1 MIQFDPNTM
10 EGVYLNNNAHEQ
22 GAKRY
27 AIINIWNDETGYYY
41 HNDLVVPSDN
51 IKAAISS
58 QALQNIKNIL
68 QDIEALYSIRKQ
80 QYNVELVMIEGEFY
94 MVRCSMYGELKE
106 ITPLTNIDKTRLLI
120 TRKNWGTLRRSAFCY
135 RNVYN
140 TARKMV
146 MLTNNGNSGY
156 SKLFYRVKK
165 YKPYKIKQVNT
176 ISEEQKQTILDNID
190 EYYALFA
197 DDDTFIGLFPRE
209 NADVERDILTPEQI
223 GNINAC
229 LAKQYGYSCGEPK
242 IRVDAEDMGEKLKQ
256 ALEGVTLC

>member
-1 MIQFDPNTM
+1 MIQFDPKTM
-10 EGVYLNNNAHEQ
+10 KGAYFTGMHEQ

-27 AIINIWNDETGYYY
+27 GTINIWNDETGYYY

-68 QDIEALYSIRKQ
+68 QDIEVLYSIRKQ
-80 QYNVELVMIEGEFY
+80 QRGVDLAMIEGEFY
-94 MVRCSMYGELKE
+94 IILSLMYGDIRE
-106 ITPLTNIDKTRLLI
+106 ITPLTNIDTTRLLL
-120 TRKNWGTLRRSAFCY
+120 TRKNWSSPRRSPFCD
-135 RNVYN
+135 RNIYN

-146 MLTNNGNSGY
+146 MLANNGNSGY
-156 SKLFYRVKK
+156 SKLFYNVKK
-165 YKPYKIKQVNT
+165 YKPYKVKQVNT

-223 GNINAC
+223 ANINAC
-229 LAKQYGYSCGEPK
+229 LAKQYGYSSGEPRV
-242 IRVDAEDMGEKLKQ
+242 RVDAEDIGEKLKQ